1 MKFTKTLKYSAA
13 ALVASLGLV
22 GCGNQETE
30 TKVDLVTNTGDGVT
44 VEFWHNMSG
53 AFAETIDSIVS
64 DFNSTIGAE
73 KGITVHATYQG
84 SYDDLK
90 AKTMAAIKAGNSP
103 HIVQGTVNNIHEL
116 IQSGYIQDLTEYINH
131 PEIGFDYEDIFE
143 PYRAEM
149 SGYTTTGEIYSLP
162 FAKSVDLLFYNEDFF
177 TEHNLQVPT
186 TWEETIEVSKQIR
199 DITGKAGFCI
209 DNLPNYLITYLMQSG
224 APYTTQDGEILFN
237 NETAVEAIEMLK
249 QGIDEGYWR
258 VPGEDMYSSGP
269 FLAENVYM
277 YLGSSAGEGFLHRD
291 NFEWNTA
298 VIPQVNVDEPKSPQQ
313 GANIAIINQNK
324 TSEEVYGSYEFIKY
338 LVSTEVNTKWTM
350 NTGYL
355 PIRQSVLDSQEYQ
368 DYLTTVK
375 GNVKVNGTTASKDAF
390 VEALFN
396 NGAVSSSMVRDEL
409 NVMLESI
416 ILEGKDIQEMLDYY
430 SERLSH

>member
-1 MKFTKTLKYSAA
+1 
-13 ALVASLGLV
+13 
-22 GCGNQETE
+22 
-30 TKVDLVTNTGDGVT
+30 
-44 VEFWHNMSG
+44 
-53 AFAETIDSIVS
+53 
-64 DFNSTIGAE
+64 
-73 KGITVHATYQG
+73 
-84 SYDDLK
+84 
-90 AKTMAAIKAGNSP
+90 
-103 HIVQGTVNNIHEL
+103 
-116 IQSGYIQDLTEYINH
+116 
-131 PEIGFDYEDIFE
+131 
-143 PYRAEM
+143 
-149 SGYTTTGEIYSLP
+149 
-162 FAKSVDLLFYNEDFF
+162 
-177 TEHNLQVPT
+177 
-186 TWEETIEVSKQIR
+186 
-199 DITGKAGFCI
+199 
-209 DNLPNYLITYLMQSG
+209 MQSE
-224 APYTTQDGEILFN
+224 APYTTKDGEILFN

-258 VPGEDMYSSGP
+258 VPGEDKYSSGP

-298 VIPQVNVDEPKSPQQ
+298 VIPQVNVDKPKSPQQ

-338 LVSTEVNTKWTM
+338 LVSTEVNTKWAM

-368 DYLTTVK
+368 DYLATVK

-416 ILEGKDIQEMLDYY
+416 ILQGEDIQEMLDYY
-430 SERLSH
+430 TDRLSH

>member
-13 ALVASLGLV
+13 AFIASLGLV

-30 TKVDLVTNTGDGVT
+30 TKVELVTNTGDGVT

-73 KGITVHATYQG
+73 KGITVNATYQG

-116 IQSGYIQDLTEYINH
+116 IQSEYIQDLTDYINH

-143 PYRAEM
+143 SYRAEM

-177 TEHNLQVPT
+177 KEHNLQVPT
-186 TWEETIEVSKQIR
+186 TWEETVEVSKQIR

-249 QGIDEGYWR
+249 QGIEEGYWR
-258 VPGEDMYSSGP
+258 VPGEDGFSSGP

-355 PIRQSVLDSQEYQ
+355 PIRQSVLDSQVYQ

-396 NGAVSSSMVRDEL
+396 NGAVSSSMVRDDL
-409 NVMLESI
+409 NAMLESI
-416 ILEGKDIQEMLDYY
+416 ILQGEDIQEMLDFY
-430 SERLSH
+430 SNRLSR

>member
-73 KGITVHATYQG
+73 KGITVNATYQG

-116 IQSGYIQDLTEYINH
+116 IQSEYIQDLTDYINH

-143 PYRAEM
+143 SYRAEM

-199 DITGKAGFCI
+199 DITGKAGFSI

-258 VPGEDMYSSGP
+258 VPGEDKYSSGP

-298 VIPQVNVDEPKSPQQ
+298 VIPQVNVDKPQSPQQ

-338 LVSTEVNTKWTM
+338 LVSTEVNT
-350 NTGYL
+350 
-355 PIRQSVLDSQEYQ
+355 
-368 DYLTTVK
+368 
-375 GNVKVNGTTASKDAF
+375 NG
-390 VEALFN
+390 
-396 NGAVSSSMVRDEL
+396 
-409 NVMLESI
+409 
-416 ILEGKDIQEMLDYY
+416 Q
-430 SERLSH
+430 